1 MTLQEIRDELER
13 TSWESTDM
21 DGIFAGSSLSGD
33 MHRHHVVQAVAP
45 IPIRT

>member
-21 DGIFAGSSLSGD
+21 DGILASGPL
-33 MHRHHVVQAVAP
+33 R
-45 IPIRT
+45 